1 MDWVALYLSSHGRI
15 SRKAYWLAS
24 LPLLPLFI
32 VLDLLMTG
40 DANAA
45 SSGSATIVFAALL
58 VPNLMLGIKRFHD
71 RDKSGW
77 WLLISLVPLIGPLW
91 ILVELGFLQGS
102 EGSNRFGPDPRTVLP
117 DAVMAS

>member
-1 MDWVALYLSSHGRI
+1 MDWVALYLSPHGRI

-24 LPLLPLFI
+24 LPLLPLFL
-32 VLDLLMTG
+32 VVDPLMTG
-40 DANAA
+40 DVDAA
-45 SSGSATIVFAALL
+45 TGVSALIVFAALL

-77 WLLISLVPLIGPLW
+77 FMLLNLVPLIGPVWL
-91 ILVELGFLQGS
+91 LVELGFLHGS
-102 EGSNRFGPDPRTVLP
+102 AGTNRFGPDPLAVLP